1 MYTYHSNM
9 LANRVLKSILQSSK
23 LNREKFV
30 NNKKKFNMMSVK
42 NRNHNM
48 ISRRDFGSWSN
59 SQKPNLGG
67 GPNKPMLFL
76 LAIAMMSQYNKRNY

>member
-1 MYTYHSNM
+1 M

-23 LNREKFV
+23 FNREKFV

-59 SQKPNLGG
+59 SQKMHFNFADWFWQISDHISFNALV
-67 GPNKPMLFL
+67 
-76 LAIAMMSQYNKRNY
+76 S